1 MERRDEHV
9 PFLVRME
16 SIHQAL
22 VQIRRDIEETAIGPT
37 EMRRMGGRTGAR
49 HHRQPVEGLL
59 LWERER
65 EVEQTRQA
73 PARGGDS
80 ERVSR
85 GTPHRGAPAAGI
97 WWRHRPAW
105 PQSWRGEIGGRR
117 AGASPTPGPGRS
129 GDGRRRRAK
138 TLGQRHRRGRGRWRG
153 SSIRTWG

>member
-49 HHRQPVEGLL
+49 HHWQPVEGLL

-65 EVEQTRQA
+65 ERWSKPGRLQPEAVT
-73 PARGGDS
+73 ARGSAAVRRIEVRRRPGS
-80 ERVSR
+80 
-85 GTPHRGAPAAGI
+85 GGATAL
-97 WWRHRPAW
+97 
-105 PQSWRGEIGGRR
+105 
-117 AGASPTPGPGRS
+117 PGRS
-129 GDGRRRRAK
+129 PGGAR
-138 TLGQRHRRGRGRWRG
+138 
-153 SSIRTWG
+153 

>member
-59 LWERER
+59 LWEREG
-65 EVEQTRQA
+65 E
-73 PARGGDS
+73 RGG
-80 ERVSR
+80 
-85 GTPHRGAPAAGI
+85 ANQA
-97 WWRHRPAW
+97 
-105 PQSWRGEIGGRR
+105 
-117 AGASPTPGPGRS
+117 
-129 GDGRRRRAK
+129 
-138 TLGQRHRRGRGRWRG
+138 G
-153 SSIRTWG
+153 SSPRR